1 MKVLILKPSSLG
13 DVVHAL
19 PVARALR
26 RHRPDARIHW
36 FLNRE
41 LAPLLEGDPDVERI
55 VPFDRRGWSRPL
67 GWPEAFVTLR
77 HLREARY
84 DLILDLQSLAR
95 TALIGWISRGGLV
108 VGLDDP
114 REGAPAWHD
123 VSIPRPSWGT
133 HAVDWYLAALQ
144 PLGVPAG
151 PVEIEGWLPRRES
164 VAAPLRARWQSGGE
178 IWIGLQPGA
187 RWSTKRWP
195 AERFAAV
202 ARGLTAWDP
211 RIHVAVLGGRD
222 DAGLGATIAGL
233 AGARV
238 QDFTGR
244 LTLPELIEWLR
255 LTACLVTNDTG
266 PMHLAVA
273 VGTPVVA
280 LFGPTAP
287 ERTGPYGRMA
297 DVLRGTAPCAPCL
310 KDSCRYTEPLACL
323 NSLTPARVLGEVR
336 RHLGSRIGGVP

>member
-26 RHRPDARIHW
+26 RHRPDTRIHW

-41 LAPLLEGDPDVERI
+41 LAPLLEGDPDIERLI
-55 VPFDRRGWSRPL
+55 PFDRRGWSRPL
-67 GWPEAFVTLR
+67 GWPDAWSTLR
-77 HLREARY
+77 RIRQARY
-84 DLILDLQSLAR
+84 DVILDLQSLAR
-95 TALIGWISRGGLV
+95 TALIGWIARGGLV
-108 VGLDDP
+108 IGLDDP

-123 VSIPRPSWGT
+123 ISIPRPSWDT
-133 HAVDWYLAALQ
+133 HAVDWYLAALK
-144 PLGVPAG
+144 PLGIPAG
-151 PVEIEGWLPRRES
+151 PIVDWLPTRQS
-164 VAAPLRARWQSGGE
+164 VAAPLRARWSSRGE
-178 IWIGLQPGA
+178 IWVSLQPGA
-187 RWSTKRWP
+187 RWMTKRWP
-195 AERFAAV
+195 VERFAAV
-202 ARGLTAWDP
+202 ARGLTALDE
-211 RIHVAVLGGRD
+211 RLHVAVLGGRD
-222 DAGLGATIAGL
+222 DAALGAAIAGQ
-233 AGARV
+233 AGPRV

-287 ERTGPYGRMA
+287 ERTGPYGRLS

-310 KDSCRYTEPLACL
+310 KDSCRHVEPLACL
-323 NSLTPARVLGEVR
+323 NSLTPGRVLVEVQRHLPARVIAA
-336 RHLGSRIGGVP
+336 S